1 MHACHVMMSRQ
12 LLADLQCLGFVQ
24 FSLLCLAT
32 AIRLACHCTIP
43 AYPGQTRRRLTP
55 TTKRALSYHVGRR
68 SMPRDP
74 KFKCNRLLASLRP
87 GLSSRQRRRRY
98 IDLYWVNVH
107 INALRR
113 TERLRR
119 RREKRD
125 EDTFAQ
131 YAGIVAAERVEAEL
145 LGAALRWVML

>member
-1 MHACHVMMSRQ
+1 M
-12 LLADLQCLGFVQ
+12 L
-24 FSLLCLAT
+24 
-32 AIRLACHCTIP
+32 
-43 AYPGQTRRRLTP
+43 
-55 TTKRALSYHVGRR
+55 
-68 SMPRDP
+68 RDP

-87 GLSSRQRRRRY
+87 GVSSRQRRRRY

-113 TERLRR
+113 TERFRR

-131 YAGIVAAERVEAEL
+131 YAGIVAAEHVEAEL
-145 LGAALRWVML
+145 LGAALRWVMLWSLDQW